1 MKKIIAIMSI
11 LLMLLTS
18 ISIAFAEETTTDA
31 TSEATATETTA
42 TEPATTETEAETST
56 DVSETATEEV
66 SVTPDSP
73 LWGVKLAIEKIDLAL
88 TFNRAAKS
96 EKGLKYARL
105 RLLEVEKMM
114 KKGDF
119 KNAGKAEEARAKLIV
134 KTRKHLDEEKT
145 EEGETPKVKDFESRL
160 QRHIEVLEA
169 VKAKLEAKGVPTQGI
184 ENALAIA
191 KARAECRLEVE
202 QLVRSK
208 RKAGEAVDEKSI
220 VKVKVDCK
228 EDIQKLISERKELM
242 SERMEKAREE
252 IKERKGKV
260 LEEKEEVESEEV
272 ETEEESET
280 EEVEETETV
289 ETTEETTPA

>member
-18 ISIAFAEETTTDA
+18 ISIAFAEEATTDA
-31 TSEATATETTA
+31 TTEATATETTA
-42 TEPATTETEAETST
+42 TEPTTTETATETSTT

-73 LWGVKLAIEKIDLAL
+73 LWGVKLAIERIDLAL

-119 KNAGKAEEARAKLIV
+119 KNAGKAEEARAKLIA
-134 KTRKHLDEEKT
+134 KTRKHLDEEKAK
-145 EEGETPKVKDFESRL
+145 EGETTKVKDLESRL

-191 KARAECRLEVE
+191 KAKAECRLEVE
-202 QLVRSK
+202 QLVNK
-208 RKAGEAVDEKSI
+208 RKAGEAVEEGAI
-220 VKVKVDCK
+220 AKVKAECR
-228 EDIQKLISERKELM
+228 EDIKDLISERKELIK
-242 SERMEKAREE
+242 EKREE

-260 LEEKEEVESEEV
+260 LEEKESEEV

-289 ETTEETTPA
+289 ETTEETTPAQTSTGY

>member
-1 MKKIIAIMSI
+1 MSI

-96 EKGLKYARL
+96 EKGLKYAHL

-119 KNAGKAEEARAKLIV
+119 KNAGKAEEVRAKLIT

-145 EEGETPKVKDFESRL
+145 KEGETPKVKDLESRL

-191 KARAECRLEVE
+191 KAKAECRLEVE
-202 QLVRSK
+202 QLVSK
-208 RKAGEAVDEKSI
+208 RKAGETVDKESI
-220 VKVKVDCK
+220 AEVKASCK

-242 SERMEKAREE
+242 SERIEKAREE
-252 IKERKGKV
+252 IKERRGKV

-289 ETTEETTPA
+289 ETTEETTPAQTSTGY

>member
-1 MKKIIAIMSI
+1 MSI

-18 ISIAFAEETTTDA
+18 ISLAFAEETSTEPATDA
-31 TSEATATETTA
+31 VSEATATETTA
-42 TEPATTETEAETST
+42 TEPT
-56 DVSETATEEV
+56 ETATEEV

-119 KNAGKAEEARAKLIV
+119 KNAGKAEEAHAKLIA

-145 EEGETPKVKDFESRL
+145 KEGETPKVKDLESRL
-160 QRHIEVLEA
+160 QRNIEVLEA

-191 KARAECRLEVE
+191 KAKAECRMEVE
-202 QLVRSK
+202 ELVKK
-208 RKAGEAVDEKSI
+208 RKTGETVEEESI
-220 VKVKVDCK
+220 VKVKAECK
-228 EDIQKLISERKELM
+228 EDLQKLISERKDLM
-242 SERMEKAREE
+242 SERKEKIREE

-260 LEEKEEVESEEV
+260 LEEKESEKV

-280 EEVEETETV
+280 EQVEETETV
-289 ETTEETTPA
+289 ETPEETEPQEATPVSTSY